1 MSGSPTSTERPVGQ
15 SIASPSTT
23 QAKKVKAIFREVDRA
38 LRALE
43 GMPLARRKQTVKDLL
58 VINEELCDLF
68 IEKLYTNDK

>member
-1 MSGSPTSTERPVGQ
+1 MSGLPTSTERPVGQ

-23 QAKKVKAIFREVDRA
+23 QAKKAKSIFREVDRA

-43 GMPLARRKQTVKDLL
+43 GMALARRKQTIKDLL

-68 IEKLYTNDK
+68 IEKLFTNDK